1 MKKKNKTATEQLE
14 NVPKQLREHA
24 FKKGESGNPNG
35 RPRGTLSFKTKFYQ
49 AMEKISK
56 ETGATVDELEKQ
68 LILSAY
74 KEARKGDFQFYKDI
88 LDRIYGK
95 AQQSIDISANITN
108 EPQITEEQ
116 RAVLDK
122 LMSDE

>member
-1 MKKKNKTATEQLE
+1 MIP
-14 NVPKQLREHA
+14 V
-24 FKKGESGNPNG
+24 
-35 RPRGTLSFKTKFYQ
+35 
-49 AMEKISK
+49 
-56 ETGATVDELEKQ
+56 
-68 LILSAY
+68 
-74 KEARKGDFQFYKDI
+74 YKDI